1 MHPFFRRSLL
11 LLILCSLQMLLWAQ
25 ETFPYNGVYQ
35 STDGYYAITGAT
47 IITAAGEAPI
57 EGATLV
63 IRNGKIAA
71 INRRGGVPAGAQ
83 EVDLS
88 GHFVYPSFIDI
99 YSDYG
104 LPEAEAVGSR
114 PRQQPQMLSNR
125 EGAYGWNEALKS
137 DFRAHE
143 HFSPD
148 NRSAKK
154 WRGLGFGTVISHQH
168 DGISRGTSAALSL
181 AEGPEQHL
189 ILSEQTAHHLSFRKG
204 VSTQNYPSS
213 LTGTI
218 ALLRQTYID
227 GEWYKNQEEETNLSL
242 SAWNEVLGLPQV
254 FEVDSWQDAL
264 RAVRLGAEF
273 DQQYILHTNG
283 DSYQRLED
291 IAATGSALIVPLRF
305 PKAYDLEDPYEAG
318 LVSLAQLRHWERAP
332 SNPAQIA
339 EAGIPMAFTLHR
351 LEKPTDFQKALQKAI
366 EHGLSRED
374 AFRALTIT
382 PAELM
387 GISDQVGRLE
397 PGLLANFLV
406 SDKAPLEEGASL
418 RQNWVQGHPYVIAT
432 PPSGIAA
439 GTYRLT
445 AADESFII
453 QVEEKGSSFKL
464 SFAGEDQPEIKHN
477 LNDNYLQFRFQPADA
492 PGFYRLSGYL
502 STEGPNSGQGQDP
515 NGNWISWT
523 LTSAP
528 DEAPEEEEDAEEDEG
543 NEEEDEESADD
554 SPTYVSQLSYP
565 NRAYGWGSIPAA
577 ERVLI
582 RNATVWTNEED
593 GVLENTDVLLEDG
606 KIAQIGQNLSSRGA
620 RVIEGEGRHLTAGII
635 DEHSHIAISRG
646 VNEGTQSST
655 AEVRM
660 GDVVDAT
667 DIDIYRQLA
676 GGVTTS
682 QLLHGSANPIG
693 GQSAIIK
700 LRWGATPEEM
710 LFEGADGFIKFALGE
725 NVKQSNWGDNN
736 RSRFPQ
742 TRMGVEE
749 TFESYF
755 NQAREY
761 GEQMASNN
769 PPRRN
774 LDLEA
779 LLEILNGERFIT
791 CHSYQQGEITMLMR
805 VAESFG
811 FRVNTFTHILEGY
824 KVADKMAE
832 HGVGGSTFSDWW
844 AYKYEVVEA
853 IPHNADIMMEQ
864 GVVVAINSDDAE
876 MGRRL
881 NQEAGKSVL
890 YGDMPEEEALKMVTL
905 NPARL
910 LHIDDQVGSIRVG
923 KDADVVLWTDN
934 PLSVY
939 ARVEYTFIDGIDYY
953 NHERDADMRQQIAEE
968 RNALI
973 QKSLDAKAVG
983 APTQPAQGNE
993 RQRYHCNSI
1002 EGEESH
1008 GHDH

>member
-1 MHPFFRRSLL
+1 MYQAFSRSLL
-11 LLILCSLQMLLWAQ
+11 LLILCGLQLQLSGQ

-35 STDGYYAITGAT
+35 SPDGYYAITGAT
-47 IITAAGEAPI
+47 IIPAAGETAI

-63 IRNGKIAA
+63 IREGKIEA

-88 GHFVYPSFIDI
+88 GHFIYPSFIDI
-99 YSDYG
+99 YSEYG
-104 LPEAEAVGSR
+104 LPEAEAAGSR

-137 DFRAHE
+137 DFQGHE
-143 HFSPD
+143 QFTPD
-148 NRSAKK
+148 NRSAQKL
-154 WRGLGFGTVISHQH
+154 RGLGFGTVISHQH
-168 DGISRGTSAALSL
+168 DGISRGTSVALSL
-181 AEGPEQHL
+181 AEGPEQNL

-218 ALLRQTYID
+218 SLLRQTYLD
-227 GEWYKNQEEETNLSL
+227 GEWYKTQEEETNLSL
-242 SAWNEVLGLPQV
+242 SAWNGVLGLPQV

-264 RAVRLGAEF
+264 RATRLGTEF
-273 DQQYILHTNG
+273 NQQYILHTNG
-283 DSYQRLED
+283 DSYQRLDD
-291 IAATGSALIVPLRF
+291 IANTGSALIVPLRF
-305 PKAYDLEDPYEAG
+305 PKAFDLEDPYMAN
-318 LVSLAQLRHWERAP
+318 LVSLSQLRHWERAP
-332 SNPAQIA
+332 SNPALVA
-339 EAGIPMAFTLHR
+339 DAGIEMALTLHR
-351 LEKPTDFQKALQKAI
+351 LEKPTDFPKAIQKAI
-366 EHGLSRED
+366 EHGLSQEA
-374 AFRALTIT
+374 AFRALTLT
-382 PAELM
+382 PARLM
-387 GISDQVGRLE
+387 GIDDQVGRLS
-397 PGLLANFLV
+397 PGMLANFLV
-406 SDKAPLEEGASL
+406 ADKAPLTEGASL
-418 RQNWVQGHPYVIAT
+418 RQNWVQGHPYVLAT
-432 PPSGIAA
+432 PPNGLTA
-439 GTYRLT
+439 GTYRLQ
-445 AADESFII
+445 AANESFLLK
-453 QVEEKGSSFKL
+453 VEEKGSGFKL
-464 SFAGEDQPEIKHN
+464 SFVGEDQPEIKHSIT
-477 LNDNYLQFRFQPADA
+477 DNYLQFRFQPVDK

-502 STEGPNSGQGQDP
+502 SAESPNTGQGQAP
-515 NGNWISWT
+515 NGDWISWT
-523 LTSAP
+523 LDSAP
-528 DEAPEEEEDAEEDEG
+528 DEAPEEEEAEANEDKDD
-543 NEEEDEESADD
+543 EEETNDP
-554 SPTYVSQLSYP
+554 PTYVSQLSYP
-565 NRAYGWGSIPAA
+565 NRGYGWEEVPQAA

-582 RNATVWTNEED
+582 RNATVWTSEAD
-593 GVLENTDVLLEDG
+593 GILENTDVLLENG
-606 KIAQIGQNLSSRGA
+606 KIAQIGQNLSGRDA
-620 RVIEGEGRHLTAGII
+620 RIIDGEGRHLTAGII

-646 VNEGTQSST
+646 VNEGSQSST

-700 LRWGATPEEM
+700 LRWGLTPEEM

-755 NQAREY
+755 NRAREY
-761 GEQMASNN
+761 GQQLASDQ
-769 PPRRN
+769 PPRRD

-779 LLEILNGERFIT
+779 LLEVINGERFIS

-832 HGVGGSTFSDWW
+832 HGAGGSTFSDWW

-853 IPHNADIMMEQ
+853 IPHNADIMMDQ

-890 YGDMPEEEALKMVTL
+890 YGDMPEEDALKMVTL

-923 KDADVVLWTDN
+923 KDADIVLWTDH

-939 ARVEYTFIDGIDYY
+939 ARAEYTFIDGIDYF
-953 NHERDADMRQQIAEE
+953 NQERDAELRQQIAEE

-983 APTQPAQGNE
+983 EPTQPAQGNE

-1002 EGEESH
+1002 EGQEDH
-1008 GHDH
+1008 GHEH